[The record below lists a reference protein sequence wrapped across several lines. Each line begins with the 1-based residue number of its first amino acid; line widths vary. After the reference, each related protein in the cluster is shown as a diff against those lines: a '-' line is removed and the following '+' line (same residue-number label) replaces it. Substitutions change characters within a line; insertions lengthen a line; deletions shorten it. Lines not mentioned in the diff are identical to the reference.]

1 MKLWRCEEAGM
12 EPNLTVGW
20 WGQEEG
26 REMEEGGARQRKEG
40 GGEGAGA
47 KKGGAERRR
56 EEEVGRRGIL
66 RGERREGRRE
76 GRRSPGDSSW
86 LWRAHM
92 SAHLPLMRS
101 ALFCLLERLPS
112 TLRLTLRRVSSVSSS
127 WNSSFTL

>member
-47 KKGGAERRR
+47 KKGGAETR